1 MTTCN
6 FKFCDNFKISR
17 LIFNCHRG
25 SYNTDELEF
34 HLLNQEGKQYSFT
47 SMLPESTH
55 YLYLKVDEFG
65 KIISIEGDYMSKFG
79 IKRKHLIKTYLE
91 FIKKDRFNKI

>member
-25 SYNTDELEF
+25 SYDTDELEF
-34 HLLNQEGKQYSFT
+34 HLLNQEGQQYSFYKHA
-47 SMLPESTH
+47 S
-55 YLYLKVDEFG
+55 
-65 KIISIEGDYMSKFG
+65 
-79 IKRKHLIKTYLE
+79 RK
-91 FIKKDRFNKI
+91 

>member
-25 SYNTDELEF
+25 SYDTDELEF
-34 HLLNQEGKQYSFT
+34 HLFKPRRTAIFFYKHAS
-47 SMLPESTH
+47 
-55 YLYLKVDEFG
+55 
-65 KIISIEGDYMSKFG
+65 
-79 IKRKHLIKTYLE
+79 RK
-91 FIKKDRFNKI
+91 